1 MNYSIYSADRT
12 THLKIVVVAL
22 VTSIGIAS
30 FGIAAHFKAD
40 DQYSQTGYVVKAG
53 EPRMRF
59 ADALPADQEISSDL
73 TFVNGSPVTSGTQ
86 IK

>member
-22 VTSIGIAS
+22 AAAIGMAGIGIAS
-30 FGIAAHFKAD
+30 HFKAG
-40 DQYSQTGYVVKAG
+40 DQYAG
-53 EPRMRF
+53 TAHVLRAGKPHMRL
-59 ADALPADQEISSDL
+59 AIASPARQDTVSAL
-73 TFVNGSPVTSGTQ
+73 TFVNSPPAPSGSQ

>member
-22 VTSIGIAS
+22 VVSIAIAS
-30 FGIAAHFKAD
+30 FGIASHLNAG
-40 DQYSQTGYVVKAG
+40 DQYFQTAHVVKASK
-53 EPRMRF
+53 PSVRF
-59 ADALPADQEISSDL
+59 AVALPARQDILSDL
-73 TFVNGSPVTSGTQ
+73 TFVNGSPVPSGTQ